1 VFFFPASGN
10 NNCIT
15 LSYLL
20 LLLVNVLLFYQLIG
34 AFLRP
39 YQNCVTNKPI
49 GRDRINACKA
59 GLEMTGASTCVSVCV
74 LMNIASES

>member
-1 VFFFPASGN
+1 VFFFPGSGN

-34 AFLRP
+34 ALQTSLSEEIVSMLARP
-39 YQNCVTNKPI
+39 
-49 GRDRINACKA
+49 
-59 GLEMTGASTCVSVCV
+59 GLK
-74 LMNIASES
+74 